1 VRCIV
6 RIGMTLPHHSSFA
19 SVGSPKRRARF
30 QLGQGMV
37 EYALIL
43 VMVSVVVIVILIT
56 QGGTMVDMFSNIAS
70 TLHSDAHM

>member
-1 VRCIV
+1 
-6 RIGMTLPHHSSFA
+6 MSLHHHSSLP
-19 SVGSPKRRARF
+19 SVCSPERRARF

-56 QGGTMVDMFSNIAS
+56 QGATMVNMFSNIAT
-70 TLHSDAHM
+70 TLHTDAHM